1 MSRLQRASRGGAWI
15 LVATLAMTSSTQ
27 ADALSAVQVLREGGC
42 GGLMPAAA
50 PLNHSAALDRA
61 AEQWADG
68 LALSAAAQSSGYS
81 ADVTAGLRV
90 SGSDADMISM
100 LRRSSC
106 HTVSSRD
113 LQDIGLYHR
122 GSNNWLVLAS
132 RYTLPD
138 RSHAQALAERALE
151 LVNEVRASGTRCGQR
166 SFAPTSPVT
175 LSVTL
180 ATVAYGHAA
189 DMAEH
194 DYFEHEDLSGRS
206 PAQRVRAA
214 GYQEKLVG
222 ENIAYGP
229 KSIDEVV
236 QGWLHSPDH
245 CENIMDPR
253 FAQMGI
259 AYAPGQ
265 LSRRGLYW
273 VQLLA
278 APRVVVGS
286 ASGTPQTYAPS

>member
-1 MSRLQRASRGGAWI
+1 MSRLPCGIPCVAWV
-15 LVATLAMTSSTQ
+15 LTVGLAMTSNAQ
-27 ADALSAVQVLREGGC
+27 ADALVAVRVLREGGC

-50 PLNHSAALDRA
+50 PLHHSAALDRA

-68 LALSAAAQSSGYS
+68 LSLSAAAQAGGYA
-81 ADVTAGLRV
+81 ADATAGFRV
-90 SGSDADMISM
+90 SSSDDDLIGA

-106 HTVSSRD
+106 RTLLSRE
-113 LQDIGLYHR
+113 LQEIGVYRR
-122 GSNNWLVLAS
+122 GADNWLVLAS

-138 RSHAQALAERALE
+138 RSQAQTLAARALE
-151 LVNEVRASGTRCGQR
+151 LVNQVRTRGTRCGQR
-166 SFAPTSPVT
+166 SFSPTSPVT
-175 LSVTL
+175 LSATL
-180 ATVAYGHAA
+180 ASVAFGHAA

-194 DYFEHEDLSGRS
+194 DYFEHEDLMGRS

-229 KSIDEVV
+229 KSVDEVV
-236 QGWLHSPDH
+236 QGWLDSPDH

-259 AYAPGQ
+259 AVAPGQ
-265 LSRRGLYW
+265 RSRRGLYW
-273 VQLLA
+273 VQLL
-278 APRVVVGS
+278 V
-286 ASGTPQTYAPS
+286 APSA

>member
-1 MSRLQRASRGGAWI
+1 MSCLPRAGWCAAWI
-15 LVATLAMTSSTQ
+15 LTAGLTVHTNAQ

-50 PLNHSAALDRA
+50 PLRHSTVLDRA
-61 AEQWADG
+61 AEQWANG
-68 LALSAAAQSSGYS
+68 LALSAAAQSGGYS
-81 ADVTAGLRV
+81 ADATAGLRV
-90 SGSDADMISM
+90 RGSDTDMIST
-100 LRRSSC
+100 LRRASC
-106 HTVSSRD
+106 RAVSSRD
-113 LQDIGLYHR
+113 LQDIGIYRR
-122 GSNNWLVLAS
+122 GPDNWLVLSS

-138 RSHAQALAERALE
+138 RSQAPALAVRALE
-151 LVNEVRASGTRCGQR
+151 LVNQVRARGTRCGQR
-166 SFAPTSPVT
+166 SFAPTSPLT
-175 LSVTL
+175 LSPTL
-180 ATVAYGHAA
+180 ATVAFGHAA
-189 DMAEH
+189 DMADH
-194 DYFEHEDLSGRS
+194 DYFEHEDLAGRS
-206 PAQRVRAA
+206 PAQRVRAG

-236 QGWLHSPDH
+236 QGWLESPDH

-278 APRVVVGS
+278 APRG
-286 ASGTPQTYAPS
+286 A